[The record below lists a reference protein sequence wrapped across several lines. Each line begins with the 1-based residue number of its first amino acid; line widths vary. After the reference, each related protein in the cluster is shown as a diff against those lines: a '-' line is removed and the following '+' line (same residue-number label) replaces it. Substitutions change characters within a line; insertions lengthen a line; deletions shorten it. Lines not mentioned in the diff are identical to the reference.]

1 MEERIRCEIC
11 GRVIN
16 GRPKV
21 VKVEGSEL
29 RVCEECAKFGREVV
43 KPRPRRETGRVQRE
57 RRPRRRPTGARRR
70 PRGFDPFSEGLEV
83 VPDYDERVREAR
95 ERKGWS
101 QEDLAKK
108 IGEKVSVIRRIESG
122 KMEPDVELAR
132 KLERVLEIELL
143 ERVSEEDTG
152 SVGIGSGEL
161 TLGDV
166 VEIRKK

>member
-1 MEERIRCEIC
+1 MVERTRCEIC
-11 GRVIN
+11 GRVID

-21 VKVEGSEL
+21 VEVEGSEL

-43 KPRPRRETGRVQRE
+43 QSQPRRETGPQRE
-57 RRPRRRPTGARRR
+57 RRPRRRPAAPRRRR
-70 PRGFDPFSEGLEV
+70 PRGFDPFDEGLEV

-101 QEDLAKK
+101 QEDLAEK
-108 IGEKVSVIRRIESG
+108 IGEKVSVIRRIEAG

-132 KLERVLEIELL
+132 KLERVLGIELL
-143 ERVSEEDTG
+143 ERVSEEEAG
-152 SVGIGSGEL
+152 SAGAGGGEL

-166 VEIRKK
+166 VEIRRK

>member
-1 MEERIRCEIC
+1 MID
-11 GRVIN
+11 

-29 RVCEECAKFGREVV
+29 RVCKECAKFGREVV
-43 KPRPRRETGRVQRE
+43 KPSPRRETGGTRRGH
-57 RRPRRRPTGARRR
+57 RPRRRSVRRR
-70 PRGFDPFSEGLEV
+70 PGGFDPFNEGLEV

-101 QEDLAKK
+101 QEDLANK

-122 KMEPDVELAR
+122 KMEPDVNLAR

-152 SVGIGSGEL
+152 SVGTGGGEL

>member
-1 MEERIRCEIC
+1 MEERTRCEIC
-11 GRVIN
+11 GRVVN

-29 RVCEECAKFGREVV
+29 RVCEECAKFGRKVV
-43 KPRPRRETGRVQRE
+43 KPGLRREERTQRE
-57 RRPRRRPTGARRR
+57 QRPRRRLTGARRR
-70 PRGFDPFSEGLEV
+70 PRGLDPFSEGLEV

-95 ERKGWS
+95 ERRGWS
-101 QEDLAKK
+101 QKDLARK

-152 SVGIGSGEL
+152 SVGIESDEL